1 MVLRDANKATPLR
14 HTAWEKKCGGTC
26 WKTEQQSQENCPH
39 SQNRDGIL
47 QFCCSPEGIARVKI
61 CSVETFVKRRKEICV

>member
-14 HTAWEKKCGGTC
+14 HTAWEKIVKGHAG
-26 WKTEQQSQENCPH
+26 KLNNSQENCPH
-39 SQNRDGIL
+39 SQSRDGIL

-61 CSVETFVKRRKEICV
+61 GSVETFVKRRKEICV